1 METGTIK
8 KMKDTENKDGNRG
21 KKKLVSCGTTSSCWP
36 DTYVIE
42 VP

>member
-21 KKKLVSCGTTSSCWP
+21 KKKISELWNNFKLLTRYICN
-36 DTYVIE
+36 
-42 VP
+42 